1 MPTTACRRSPDARP
15 RSWSWCT
22 SAADDSVWRTNL
34 RPEQLRS
41 GFACAIHMDQR
52 PVPIRPAG
60 RGVVDT
66 MIAATPWW
74 AK

>member
-1 MPTTACRRSPDARP
+1 
-15 RSWSWCT
+15 
-22 SAADDSVWRTNL
+22 VWRTNL